1 MVVYSQVL
9 FWGLAVVCFG
19 IALARSED
27 RSAAF
32 VIDRLLR
39 YLMLFP
45 LGATAVLAWSG
56 HVFAPEQVAPTIG
69 WKPSPFEFEV
79 GFANLGMG
87 LAAIVAAFAGQG
99 FRVAT
104 TIVAAT
110 FLWGAAIGHVI
121 QIVEVDNLAPG
132 NAGLVLW
139 LDIIVPALAVILVVA
154 AWRRPLAARGER

>member
-1 MVVYSQVL
+1 MVVYSQIL
-9 FWGLAVVCFG
+9 FWSLAVVCFA
-19 IALARSED
+19 IAMARSND

-39 YLMLFP
+39 YLLLFP
-45 LGATAVLAWSG
+45 MGATAVLAWSG
-56 HVFAPEQVAPTIG
+56 HVFAPDTVAPTIG

-79 GFANLGMG
+79 GFANLAMG
-87 LAAIVAAFAGQG
+87 VVAIVAAFAGQS

-104 TIVAAT
+104 TIFAAI

-121 QIVEVDNLAPG
+121 QIVEVDNMAPG

-139 LDIIVPALAVILVVA
+139 LDILVPALAVVLVLA
-154 AWRRPLAARGER
+154 AWRRPLRRQDLP